1 MIIFPD
7 FKLLVDKMDINSLLS
22 QSYFDNTII
31 SYLIFFLTMTG
42 FVIFGKMMYYFSKSI
57 LKKIAKKT
65 QSKFDDIFV
74 DMIEEPLIVF
84 IVIFGISIGWRF
96 LSFPN
101 YPLIPKYYSHIIY
114 MILTLNIAWFISRF
128 LDSLIEHY
136 LIPLTQK
143 TKTELDDHLLPVIR
157 KMISVIVFGI
167 AIITILDE
175 FGIEIGPMLAGLGI
189 GGLAFALASKDLI
202 SNLFGST
209 TVLLDKP
216 FFLGERIKVGSYDG
230 TVKEIGIRTTQ
241 IETLEGSLVYIPNSK
256 FTYTEVENISRQ
268 WARRMKMTI
277 GLTYN
282 MNSDKIK
289 KAKEIIRE
297 AIISEEGT
305 FKEKIM
311 VNFTEFG
318 DFSKNIMVIY
328 WVTDKNNYFE
338 IVDKINLKIMES
350 FEKNK
355 IEFAFPTQTIEL
367 VK

>member
-1 MIIFPD
+1 
-7 FKLLVDKMDINSLLS
+7 MDINSLLS
-22 QSYFDNTII
+22 QTYFDNTLI
-31 SYLIFFLTMTG
+31 SYLIFFLVTAG
-42 FVIFGKMMYYFSKSI
+42 FVVIGKTVYYFSKTL

-65 QSKFDDIFV
+65 QTKFDDILV
-74 DMIEEPLIVF
+74 DMVEEPLVIF
-84 IVIFGISIGWRF
+84 IVIFGLMLGWGF

-101 YPLIPKYYSHIIY
+101 YPMIPKYFGHIVY
-114 MILTLNIAWFISRF
+114 MIVALNVAWFISRF
-128 LDSLIEHY
+128 LDSLIENY
-136 LIPLTQK
+136 LLPLTQK
-143 TKTELDDHLLPVIR
+143 TKTDLDDHLLPIIR
-157 KMISVIVFGI
+157 KVISVIVFGI

-209 TVLLDKP
+209 TVLFDKP

-241 IETLEGSLVYIPNSK
+241 IETLEGSIVFIPNSK
-256 FTYTEVENISRQ
+256 FTQTEVENISRQ

-282 MNSDKIK
+282 MNSEKIK
-289 KAKEIIRE
+289 KAKELIRE
-297 AIISEEGT
+297 AVLSEEGT
-305 FKEKIM
+305 SKERIM
-311 VNFTEFG
+311 INFTEFG

-328 WVTDKNNYFE
+328 WVTNKPNYFE
-338 IVDKINLKIMES
+338 IVDRINLKIMES
-350 FEKNK
+350 FEKHK

-367 VK
+367 VNK